1 MNHEQSD
8 TQKIVQLPITDIRPN
23 PYQPRKHFNEQALQ
37 DLAESIRQH
46 GVMQPI
52 VVRESIKGYTLVA
65 GERRL
70 KASRMANQ
78 TTIPAIIK
86 SLTDSE
92 MMILSII
99 ENLQRENLTPMEEA
113 ESYHQMIDR
122 LDMTQAEVAEKLGKS
137 RPYIAN
143 MLRLLTLPEKI
154 QKLINTQKLSTAH
167 GRTLIRLKDADVMI
181 TVAEKSMRENW
192 SVRALEAY
200 VNEFVFREKKPEKQ
214 TTKPNFIRKYEAQL
228 KEVYGAHVDIAIVKK
243 TGRISFE
250 FNSEEEFVRLIDELS
265 KKE

>member
-1 MNHEQSD
+1 MSQDVSD
-8 TQKIVQLPITDIRPN
+8 DDIIQHIPIVEIRPN
-23 PYQPRKHFNEQALQ
+23 PYQPRKHFNENALA
-37 DLAESIRQH
+37 DLANSIQQH

-52 VVRESIKGYTLVA
+52 VVRKSIKGYTLVA

-70 KASRMANQ
+70 KASRLANK
-78 TTIPAIIK
+78 TKIPAIIK
-86 SLTDSE
+86 QITDDE
-92 MMILSII
+92 MMILAII
-99 ENLQRENLTPMEEA
+99 ENLQRENLTAIEEA
-113 ESYHQMIDR
+113 QSYQQLMTH
-122 LDMTQAEVAEKLGKS
+122 LGLTQAEVATKLGKS

-143 MLRLLTLPEKI
+143 MLRLLALPSRI
-154 QKLINTQKLSTAH
+154 QHLITSQKLSSAH
-167 GRTLIRLKDADVMI
+167 GRTLLPLKEEDVMM
-181 TVAEKSMRENW
+181 TVAEKCMRENW

-200 VNEFVFREKKPEKQ
+200 VNEFVFREKKTEKQ

-250 FNSEEEFVRLIDELS
+250 FNSEEEFARLIDELS

>member
-1 MNHEQSD
+1 MNPEHFD
-8 TQKIVQLPITDIRPN
+8 TQKITQLSITDIRPN
-23 PYQPRKHFNEQALQ
+23 PYQPRKHFNGQALQ

-52 VVRESIKGYTLVA
+52 VVRKSIKGYTLVA

-99 ENLQRENLTPMEEA
+99 ENLQRENLTPLEEA
-113 ESYHQMIDR
+113 ESYQKMVEK
-122 LDMTQAEVAEKLGKS
+122 LEMTQAEVAEKLGKS

-143 MLRLLTLPEKI
+143 MLRLLSLPEKI
-154 QKLINTQKLSTAH
+154 QKLINAQKLSTAH
-167 GRTLIRLKDADVMI
+167 GRTLIPLKDADVMI

-192 SVRALEAY
+192 SVRTLEAY
-200 VNEFVFREKKPEKQ
+200 VNDFVLKPRKENTIKE
-214 TTKPNFIRKYEAQL
+214 KPNFIRRYEAML
-228 KEVYGAHVDIAIVKK
+228 KEQYGTNVDIAIVKK

-250 FNSEEEFVRLIDELS
+250 FQSEDEFKRLMDELG

>member
-23 PYQPRKHFNEQALQ
+23 PYQPRKHFNEQARQ

-99 ENLQRENLTPMEEA
+99 ENLQRENLTPLEEA
-113 ESYHQMIDR
+113 ESYQQMVEK
-122 LDMTQAEVAEKLGKS
+122 LEMTQVEVAEKLGKS
-137 RPYIAN
+137 R
-143 MLRLLTLPEKI
+143 LS
-154 QKLINTQKLSTAH
+154 LIN
-167 GRTLIRLKDADVMI
+167 G
-181 TVAEKSMRENW
+181 N
-192 SVRALEAY
+192 
-200 VNEFVFREKKPEKQ
+200 N
-214 TTKPNFIRKYEAQL
+214 
-228 KEVYGAHVDIAIVKK
+228 
-243 TGRISFE
+243 ISA
-250 FNSEEEFVRLIDELS
+250 SAG
-265 KKE
+265 